1 VSGTGVVCVLTFQ
14 AKTAGDSVIA
24 ITRPGAVNG
33 SQQQLPATGAQISIQ
48 VK

>member
-14 AKTAGDSVIA
+14 AKAAGESAVV
-24 ITRPGAVNG
+24 ITRSGAVT
-33 SQQQLPATGAQISIQ
+33 SSKQQVAAQGGRVNIQ